1 MEPNG
6 TSPGPSK
13 LRHEILASSSTRPP
27 GQTAPALP
35 FYASIRFS
43 SSLSDLEVTI
53 PNVNELPLP
62 TVSTLKQQIRFLR
75 PEETHNRRIRLILSG
90 KVLGDHTLLKAILAQ
105 KRRRPSVPAIA
116 TSVKGKGKEVDVDRL
131 WIHCSMGE
139 SLTDVEFEEEE
150 REKQTQSTLPLPVG
164 FDRLRSA
171 GFSDDDIASLRAQF
185 QRFHG
190 SREDEDDSVDVT
202 AMEERWL
209 DETIGLGGSV
219 NVGDGGSPFDR
230 KFLTFVGPNDSYEE
244 TLFGFFIGY
253 FAVMKHT
260 NDY

>member
-1 MEPNG
+1 METDFSRNFTPSHPTLAIPSMEPNG

-13 LRHEILASSSTRPP
+13 LRRETLASSSTRPP
-27 GQTAPALP
+27 GQPAPVLP

-43 SSLSDLEVTI
+43 SSSLSDLEITI

-75 PEETHNRRIRLILSG
+75 PGETHNRRIRLILSG

-105 KRRRPSVPAIA
+105 KRRRPSVPAIPP
-116 TSVKGKGKEVDVDRL
+116 SVKGKEKEIDVDRL

-139 SLTDVEFEEEE
+139 TLTDAEFEEEE
-150 REKQTQSTLPLPVG
+150 REKQTQTTLPLPVG

-190 SREDEDDSVDVT
+190 SRGDEDDSVDVT

-209 DETIGLGGSV
+209 DETIGLGGGG
-219 NVGDGGSPFDR
+219 NVADGGSSPSQGADTCR
-230 KFLTFVGPNDSYEE
+230 TE
-244 TLFGFFIGY
+244 
-253 FAVMKHT
+253 
-260 NDY
+260 